1 LDVPLVIHGGSGLP
15 EWMVEKCV
23 DLGVRKFNVNT
34 EIRVAY
40 IERVMELTA
49 HAETELTVLI
59 SDSINAMRDVI
70 SKKIKQFGGLTS

>member
-1 LDVPLVIHGGSGLP
+1 
-15 EWMVEKCV
+15 
-23 DLGVRKFNVNT
+23 
-34 EIRVAY
+34 VAY
-40 IERVMELTA
+40 IERIMELTA

>member
-1 LDVPLVIHGGSGLP
+1 
-15 EWMVEKCV
+15 M
-23 DLGVRKFNVNT
+23 GVRKFNVNT

-40 IERVMELTA
+40 IERIMELTA
-49 HAETELTVLI
+49 HPETELTVLI